1 MTLSSRTARTPVV
14 STPDRRRPAGHART
28 DGWWPWAF
36 VAPLFLGVCVFYL
49 WPILQTVYFSF
60 TKFGVFGGQT
70 WIGGDNWARL
80 VQDPDF
86 YRAILNTLIYSA
98 IVLLGIPIAV
108 FLASLINRPGLR
120 FASLYRVLFF
130 LPYIAMP
137 VAISLV
143 WRMMF
148 NGDFG
153 VINYLLSLIGIDG
166 PHWLST
172 PGLALVAVSLVG
184 FWGSFGLAI
193 IILGAGLKNIP
204 TELYEAAELDGA
216 SPWRRFRSVT
226 VPLLSPSVFFVTI
239 ITIIGSFQLFDGLYA
254 MLGPNNPVM
263 PVTQSLVFYFYKNG
277 FISNDKGYAAAIAL
291 AIMVIIG
298 IVTVIQFRLQRRWVN
313 YD

>member
-1 MTLSSRTARTPVV
+1 MV

>member
-1 MTLSSRTARTPVV
+1 M
-14 STPDRRRPAGHART
+14 
-28 DGWWPWAF
+28 F
-36 VAPLFLGVCVFYL
+36 VAPLFLGVTVFYL

-60 TKFGVFGGQT
+60 TKFGVFGGVT
-70 WIGGDNWARL
+70 WIGLDNYATL
-80 VQDPDF
+80 FQDPDF
-86 YRAILNTLIYSA
+86 YRAILNTLIYSG
-98 IVLLGIPIAV
+98 IVLLGIPVAV

-120 FASLYRVLFF
+120 FASLYRALFF

-143 WRMMF
+143 WRAMF

-153 VINYLLSLIGIDG
+153 VINYLLSLVGIDG

-172 PGLALVAVSLVG
+172 PNLALLAVSLVG

-204 TELYEAAELDGA
+204 ADLYEAAELDGA

-226 VPLLSPSVFFVTI
+226 VPLLSPSVFFMMI
-239 ITIIGSFQLFDGLYA
+239 ITVIGSFQLFDGLYA

-263 PVTQSLVFYFYKNG
+263 PATQSLVFYFYKTG
-277 FISNDKGYAAAIAL
+277 FIMNDKGLAATIAL
-291 AIMVIIG
+291 AIMIIIG
-298 IVTVIQFRLQRRWVN
+298 IVTFIQFRLQKRWVN

>member
-1 MTLSSRTARTPVV
+1 VTAFQREG
-14 STPDRRRPAGHART
+14 RPAVGTVHRRASLSRP
-28 DGWWPWAF
+28 DGWWPWF
-36 VAPLFLGVCVFYL
+36 FIAPLLAGIGLFYL
-49 WPILQTVYFSF
+49 WPIVQTVYFTF
-60 TKFGVFGGQT
+60 MKFGVFGGTT
-70 WIGGDNWARL
+70 WIGVGNYTRL
-80 VQDPDF
+80 AADPDF

-98 IVLLGIPIAV
+98 VVLTGIPVAV

-120 FASLYRVLFF
+120 FASLYRALFF

-143 WRMMF
+143 WRAMY

-153 VINYLLSLIGIDG
+153 VINYVLSLVGIDG

-172 PGLALVAVSLVG
+172 PGLALLAVSLVG

-204 TELYEAAELDGA
+204 AELYEAAELDGA
-216 SPWRRFRSVT
+216 TPWRRFTSVT

-239 ITIIGSFQLFDGLYA
+239 ITVIGSFQLFDGLYA

-263 PVTQSLVFYFYKNG
+263 PATQSLVFYFYKIG
-277 FISNDKGYAAAIAL
+277 FIQNDKGYAAAIAL
-291 AIMVIIG
+291 AIMLIIG
-298 IVTVIQFRLQRRWVN
+298 IVTFVQFRLQKRWVH

>member
-1 MTLSSRTARTPVV
+1 VTAFQREGRPAVGTVH
-14 STPDRRRPAGHART
+14 RRPSLRRP
-28 DGWWPWAF
+28 DGWWPWF
-36 VAPLFLGVCVFYL
+36 FTAPLLAGIGLFYL
-49 WPILQTVYFSF
+49 WPIVQTVYFTF
-60 TKFGVFGGQT
+60 MKFGVFGGTT
-70 WIGGDNWARL
+70 WIGLGNYTRL
-80 VQDPDF
+80 AADPDF

-98 IVLLGIPIAV
+98 VVLTGIPVAV

-120 FASLYRVLFF
+120 FASLYRALFF

-143 WRMMF
+143 WRAMY

-153 VINYLLSLIGIDG
+153 VINYVLSLVGIDG

-172 PGLALVAVSLVG
+172 PGLALLAVSLVG

-204 TELYEAAELDGA
+204 AELYEAAELDGA
-216 SPWRRFRSVT
+216 TPWRRFTSVT

-239 ITIIGSFQLFDGLYA
+239 ITVIGSFQLFDGLYA

-263 PVTQSLVFYFYKNG
+263 PATQSLVFYFYKIG
-277 FISNDKGYAAAIAL
+277 FIQNDKGYAAAIAL
-291 AIMVIIG
+291 AIMLIIG
-298 IVTVIQFRLQRRWVN
+298 IVTFVQFRLQKRWVH

>member
-1 MTLSSRTARTPVV
+1 VTAFQREGRPAAGSV
-14 STPDRRRPAGHART
+14 RRRPSLRRP
-28 DGWWPWAF
+28 DGWWPWF
-36 VAPLFLGVCVFYL
+36 FIAPLLAGIGLFYL
-49 WPILQTVYFSF
+49 WPIVQTVYFTF
-60 TKFGVFGGQT
+60 MKFGVFGGTT
-70 WIGGDNWARL
+70 WIGLGNYTRL
-80 VQDPDF
+80 AADPDF

-98 IVLLGIPIAV
+98 VVLTGIPVAV

-120 FASLYRVLFF
+120 FASLYRALFF

-143 WRMMF
+143 WRAMY

-153 VINYLLSLIGIDG
+153 VINYVLSLVGIDG

-172 PGLALVAVSLVG
+172 PGLALLAVSLVG

-204 TELYEAAELDGA
+204 AELYEAAELDGA
-216 SPWRRFRSVT
+216 TPWRRFTSVT

-239 ITIIGSFQLFDGLYA
+239 ITVIGSFQLFDGLYA

-263 PVTQSLVFYFYKNG
+263 PATQSLVFYFYKIG
-277 FISNDKGYAAAIAL
+277 FIQNDKGYAAAIAL
-291 AIMVIIG
+291 AIMLIIG
-298 IVTVIQFRLQRRWVN
+298 IVTFVQFRLQKRWVH

>member
-1 MTLSSRTARTPVV
+1 M
-14 STPDRRRPAGHART
+14 PDRRRPGGLART

-49 WPILQTVYFSF
+49 WPILQTIYFSF

-70 WIGGDNWARL
+70 WIGADNWVRL
-80 VQDPDF
+80 FQDPDF
-86 YRAILNTLIYSA
+86 YRAILNTLIYSG
-98 IVLLGIPIAV
+98 IVLLGIPVAV
-108 FLASLINRPGLR
+108 FLASLINRPGLK
-120 FASLYRVLFF
+120 FSSLYRVLFF

-153 VINYLLSLIGIDG
+153 IINYVLSVVGIDG

-172 PGLALVAVSLVG
+172 PGLALISVSLVG

-193 IILGAGLKNIP
+193 LILGAGLKNIP

-226 VPLLSPSVFFVTI
+226 VPLLSPSIFFITI
-239 ITIIGSFQLFDGLYA
+239 ITIIGSFQLFDALYA

-263 PVTQSLVFYFYKNG
+263 PATQSLVFYFYETG
-277 FISNDKGYAAAIAL
+277 FIRNDKGFAATIAL
-291 AIMVIIG
+291 AILVIIG
-298 IVTVIQFRLQRRWVN
+298 IVTFLQFRLQKRWVN

>member
-1 MTLSSRTARTPVV
+1 MVSS
-14 STPDRRRPAGHART
+14 PDRRRSARPART

-49 WPILQTVYFSF
+49 WPILQTIYFSF
-60 TKFGVFGGQT
+60 TRFGVFGGQT
-70 WIGGDNWARL
+70 WIGGDNYARL
-80 VQDPDF
+80 IQDPDF
-86 YRAILNTLIYSA
+86 YRAILNTLIYSG
-98 IVLLGIPIAV
+98 IVLLGIPVAV

-120 FASLYRVLFF
+120 FAAVYRVLFF

-153 VINYLLSLIGIDG
+153 IINYALSLVGIDG

-172 PGLALVAVSLVG
+172 PGLALISVSLVG

-193 IILGAGLKNIP
+193 LILGAGLKNIP

-226 VPLLSPSVFFVTI
+226 VPLLSPSIFFVTI
-239 ITIIGSFQLFDGLYA
+239 ITIIGSFQLFDALYA

-263 PVTQSLVFYFYKNG
+263 PVTQSLVFYFYEAG
-277 FISNDKGYAAAIAL
+277 FIRNDKGYAATLAL
-291 AIMVIIG
+291 AILVIIG
-298 IVTVIQFRLQRRWVN
+298 IVTLIQFRLQKRWVN

>member
-1 MTLSSRTARTPVV
+1 VTAFQREGRPAVGTVH
-14 STPDRRRPAGHART
+14 RRPSLSRP
-28 DGWWPWAF
+28 DGWWPWF
-36 VAPLFLGVCVFYL
+36 FIAPLLAGIGLFYL
-49 WPILQTVYFSF
+49 WPIVQTVYFTF
-60 TKFGVFGGQT
+60 MKFGVFGGTT
-70 WIGGDNWARL
+70 WIGLGNYTRL
-80 VQDPDF
+80 AADPDF

-98 IVLLGIPIAV
+98 VVLTGIPVAV

-120 FASLYRVLFF
+120 FASLYRALFF

-143 WRMMF
+143 WRAMY

-153 VINYLLSLIGIDG
+153 VINYVLSLVGIDG

-172 PGLALVAVSLVG
+172 PGLALLAVSLVG

-204 TELYEAAELDGA
+204 AELYEAAELDGA
-216 SPWRRFRSVT
+216 TPWRRFTSVT

-239 ITIIGSFQLFDGLYA
+239 ITVIGSFQLFDGLYA

-263 PVTQSLVFYFYKNG
+263 PATQSLVFYFYKIG
-277 FISNDKGYAAAIAL
+277 FIQNDKGYAAAIAL
-291 AIMVIIG
+291 AIMLIIG
-298 IVTVIQFRLQRRWVN
+298 IVTFVQFRLQKRWVH

>member
-1 MTLSSRTARTPVV
+1 VTAFQREGRPAVGTVH
-14 STPDRRRPAGHART
+14 RRPSLSRP
-28 DGWWPWAF
+28 DGWWPWF
-36 VAPLFLGVCVFYL
+36 FIAPLLAGIGLFYL
-49 WPILQTVYFSF
+49 WPIVQTVYFTF
-60 TKFGVFGGQT
+60 MKFGVFGGTT
-70 WIGGDNWARL
+70 WIGLGNYTRL
-80 VQDPDF
+80 AADPDF

-98 IVLLGIPIAV
+98 VVLLGIPVAV

-120 FASLYRVLFF
+120 FASLYRALFF

-143 WRMMF
+143 WRAMY

-153 VINYLLSLIGIDG
+153 VINYVLSLVGIDG

-172 PGLALVAVSLVG
+172 PGLALLAVSLVG

-204 TELYEAAELDGA
+204 AELYEAAELDGA
-216 SPWRRFRSVT
+216 TPWRRFTSVT

-239 ITIIGSFQLFDGLYA
+239 ITVIGSFQLFDGLYA

-263 PVTQSLVFYFYKNG
+263 PATQSLVFYFYKIG
-277 FISNDKGYAAAIAL
+277 FIQNDKGYAAAIAL
-291 AIMVIIG
+291 AIMLIIG
-298 IVTVIQFRLQRRWVN
+298 IVTFVQFRLQKRWVH

>member
-1 MTLSSRTARTPVV
+1 VTAFQREGRPAVGTVH
-14 STPDRRRPAGHART
+14 RRPSLSRP
-28 DGWWPWAF
+28 DGWWPWF
-36 VAPLFLGVCVFYL
+36 FIAPLLAGIGLFYL
-49 WPILQTVYFSF
+49 WPIVQTVYFTF
-60 TKFGVFGGQT
+60 MKFGVFGGTT
-70 WIGGDNWARL
+70 WIGLGNYTRL
-80 VQDPDF
+80 AADPDF

-98 IVLLGIPIAV
+98 VVLTGIPVAV

-120 FASLYRVLFF
+120 FASLYRALFF

-143 WRMMF
+143 WRAMY

-153 VINYLLSLIGIDG
+153 VINYVLSLVGIDG

-172 PGLALVAVSLVG
+172 PGLALLAVSLVG

-204 TELYEAAELDGA
+204 AELYEAAELDGA
-216 SPWRRFRSVT
+216 TPWRRFTSVT

-239 ITIIGSFQLFDGLYA
+239 ITVIGSFQLFDGLYA

-263 PVTQSLVFYFYKNG
+263 QATQSLVFYFYKIG
-277 FISNDKGYAAAIAL
+277 FIQNDKGYAAAIAL
-291 AIMVIIG
+291 AIMLIIG
-298 IVTVIQFRLQRRWVN
+298 IVTFVQFRLQKRWVH

>member
-1 MTLSSRTARTPVV
+1 MTLSPRTARTPVV
-14 STPDRRRPAGHART
+14 STPDRRGSAGPSRN

-49 WPILQTVYFSF
+49 WPIVQTIYFSF

-70 WIGGDNWARL
+70 WIGAGNWVRL

-98 IVLLGIPIAV
+98 IVLLGIPVAV

-120 FASLYRVLFF
+120 FAALYRVLFF

-153 VINYLLSLIGIDG
+153 IINYVLSLVGIDG

-172 PGLALVAVSLVG
+172 PGLALISVSLVG

-193 IILGAGLKNIP
+193 LILGAGLKNIP

-216 SPWRRFRSVT
+216 TPWRRFRSVT

-239 ITIIGSFQLFDGLYA
+239 ITIIGSFQLFDALYA

-263 PVTQSLVFYFYKNG
+263 PATQSLVFYFYETG
-277 FISNDKGYAAAIAL
+277 FVRNDKGFAAAIAL
-291 AIMVIIG
+291 AILVIIG
-298 IVTVIQFRLQRRWVN
+298 IVTLLQFRLQKRWVN

>member
-1 MTLSSRTARTPVV
+1 MV
-14 STPDRRRPAGHART
+14 STPDRRRSAGPSRN

-49 WPILQTVYFSF
+49 WPIVQTIYFSF

-70 WIGGDNWARL
+70 WIGAGNWVRL

-98 IVLLGIPIAV
+98 IVLLGIPVAV

-120 FASLYRVLFF
+120 FAALYRVLFF

-153 VINYLLSLIGIDG
+153 IINYVLSLVGIDG

-172 PGLALVAVSLVG
+172 PGLALISVSLVG

-193 IILGAGLKNIP
+193 LILGAGLKNIP

-216 SPWRRFRSVT
+216 TPWRRFRSVT

-239 ITIIGSFQLFDGLYA
+239 ITIIGSFQLFDALYA

-263 PVTQSLVFYFYKNG
+263 PATQSLVFYFYETG
-277 FISNDKGYAAAIAL
+277 FVRNDKGFAAALAL
-291 AIMVIIG
+291 AILVIIG
-298 IVTVIQFRLQRRWVN
+298 IVTLLQFRLQKRWVN

>member
-1 MTLSSRTARTPVV
+1 MTAPSALSTAE
-14 STPDRRRPAGHART
+14 RRRPGLRRP
-28 DGWWPWAF
+28 DGPWPWLF
-36 VAPLFLGVCVFYL
+36 IAPLLAGIALFYL
-49 WPILQTVYFSF
+49 WPIVQTVYFTF
-60 TKFGVFGGQT
+60 MKFGVFGGT
-70 WIGGDNWARL
+70 SWIGLDNYTRL
-80 VQDPDF
+80 LADPDF

-98 IVLLGIPIAV
+98 VVLTGIPVAV

-120 FASLYRVLFF
+120 FASLYRALFF

-143 WRMMF
+143 WRAMY

-153 VINYLLSLIGIDG
+153 VINYVLSLVGIDG

-172 PGLALVAVSLVG
+172 PGLALLAVSLVG

-204 TELYEAAELDGA
+204 AELYEAAELDGA
-216 SPWRRFRSVT
+216 TPWRRFTSVT

-239 ITIIGSFQLFDGLYA
+239 ITVIGSFQLFDGLYA

-263 PVTQSLVFYFYKNG
+263 PATQSLVFYFYKMG
-277 FISNDKGYAAAIAL
+277 FILNDKGYAAAIAL
-291 AIMVIIG
+291 AIMLIIG
-298 IVTVIQFRLQRRWVN
+298 IVTFVQFRLQKRWVH

>member
-1 MTLSSRTARTPVV
+1 MTLSHRTARTPVV
-14 STPDRRRPAGHART
+14 SAPDHRRSGAPGRS

-49 WPILQTVYFSF
+49 WPIVQTFYFSF
-60 TKFGVFGGQT
+60 TKFGVFGGTT
-70 WIGGDNWARL
+70 WIGLGNYATMF
-80 VQDPDF
+80 QDPNF
-86 YRAILNTLIYSA
+86 YRAILNTLIYTG
-98 IVLLGIPIAV
+98 IVLLGIPVAV

-120 FASLYRVLFF
+120 FASLYRTLFF

-153 VINYLLSLIGIDG
+153 VINFLLSLVGIDG

-172 PGLALVAVSLVG
+172 PGLALVSVSLVG

-193 IILGAGLKNIP
+193 IILGAGLKGIP
-204 TELYEAAELDGA
+204 TDLYEAAELDGA
-216 SPWRRFRSVT
+216 TPWRRFRSVT

-239 ITIIGSFQLFDGLYA
+239 ITVIGSFQLFDGLYA

-263 PVTQSLVFYFYKNG
+263 PATQSLVFYFYKTG
-277 FISNDKGYAAAIAL
+277 FITNDKGLAATIAL
-291 AIMVIIG
+291 AILVIIG
-298 IVTVIQFRLQRRWVN
+298 IVTFLQFRLQKRWVY

>member
-1 MTLSSRTARTPVV
+1 MTLSLRAARTPVV
-14 STPDRRRPAGHART
+14 STPDRRRSAGPSRT

-49 WPILQTVYFSF
+49 WPIVQTIYFSF

-70 WIGGDNWARL
+70 WIGADNWLRL
-80 VQDPDF
+80 AQDPDF
-86 YRAILNTLIYSA
+86 YQAILNTLIYSA

-153 VINYLLSLIGIDG
+153 IINYALSLVGIDG

-172 PGLALVAVSLVG
+172 PGLALISVSLVG

-193 IILGAGLKNIP
+193 LILGAGLKNIP
-204 TELYEAAELDGA
+204 AELYEAAELDGA
-216 SPWRRFRSVT
+216 TPWRRFRSVT

-239 ITIIGSFQLFDGLYA
+239 ITIIGSFQLFDALYA

-263 PVTQSLVFYFYKNG
+263 PVTQSLVFYFYENG
-277 FISNDKGYAAAIAL
+277 FIRNDKGFAAAIAL
-291 AIMVIIG
+291 AILVIIG
-298 IVTVIQFRLQRRWVN
+298 IVTVIQFRLQKRWVN

>member
-1 MTLSSRTARTPVV
+1 VV

>member
-1 MTLSSRTARTPVV
+1 VTAFQREGRTAAGSV
-14 STPDRRRPAGHART
+14 RRRPSLRRP
-28 DGWWPWAF
+28 DGWWPWF
-36 VAPLFLGVCVFYL
+36 FIAPLLAGIGLFYL
-49 WPILQTVYFSF
+49 WPIVQTVYFTF
-60 TKFGVFGGQT
+60 MKFGVFGGTT
-70 WIGGDNWARL
+70 WIGLGNYTRL
-80 VQDPDF
+80 AADPDF

-98 IVLLGIPIAV
+98 VVLLGIPVAV

-120 FASLYRVLFF
+120 FASLYRALFF

-143 WRMMF
+143 WRAMY

-153 VINYLLSLIGIDG
+153 VINYVLSLVGIDG

-172 PGLALVAVSLVG
+172 PGLALLAVSLVG

-204 TELYEAAELDGA
+204 AELYEAAELDGA
-216 SPWRRFRSVT
+216 TPWRRFTSVT

-239 ITIIGSFQLFDGLYA
+239 ITVIGSFQLFDGLYA

-263 PVTQSLVFYFYKNG
+263 PATQSLVFYFYKIG
-277 FISNDKGYAAAIAL
+277 FIQNDKGYAAAIAL
-291 AIMVIIG
+291 AIMLIIG
-298 IVTVIQFRLQRRWVN
+298 IVTFVQFRLQKRWVH